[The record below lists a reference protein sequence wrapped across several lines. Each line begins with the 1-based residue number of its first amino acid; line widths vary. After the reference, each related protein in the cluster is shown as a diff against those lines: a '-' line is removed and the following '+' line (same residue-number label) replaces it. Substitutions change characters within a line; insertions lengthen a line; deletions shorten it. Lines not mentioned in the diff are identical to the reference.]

1 VRTICETPSSPLTAA
16 DGEAPLVINTLLVLV
31 IVVFGGGY
39 LLSTYLHPFRP
50 CRACKG
56 SGVHRGSIY
65 RGATRTCAS
74 CGGRGRFRRAGA
86 PDQGGA
92 YGERR

>member
-1 VRTICETPSSPLTAA
+1 VINAL
-16 DGEAPLVINTLLVLV
+16 LVII

-39 LLSTYLHPFRP
+39 LFSAYLHPFRP

-65 RGATRTCAS
+65 RYATRTCAN
-74 CGGRGRFRRAGA
+74 CNGRGRFRRVGA
-86 PDQGGA
+86 PTQGNA
-92 YGERR
+92 FGERR

>member
-1 VRTICETPSSPLTAA
+1 M
-16 DGEAPLVINTLLVLV
+16 INALLVLV
-31 IVVFGGGY
+31 ILLFGGGY
-39 LLSTYLHPFRP
+39 LLSAYLHPFRR

-65 RGATRTCAS
+65 RHATRTCTN
-74 CGGRGRFRRAGA
+74 CRGRGRFRRIGA
-86 PDQGGA
+86 PDKGNA